1 MGVATRFKTPNGE
14 DMVILSQED
23 YEALVEAAEMLED
36 VAAYDRFKEK
46 LAKGEEELIPA
57 EFVYRMMDGESP
69 VRVWRDFR
77 GLSAK
82 DLAATAGISATY
94 LSEIESK
101 KKEGSIS
108 SLKKIARA
116 LKVDLE
122 DLVAWSGNDE
132 PDTSASREPLSYE
145 PPA

>member
-1 MGVATRFKTPNGE
+1 MNTATPFTTPSGE
-14 DMVILSQED
+14 ELVVLSRKD
-23 YEALVEAAEMLED
+23 YDALMKLVERLED
-36 VAAYDRFKEK
+36 LEDSLAIKAFEEK
-46 LAKGEEELIPA
+46 LARGEEELIPA

-132 PDTSASREPLSYE
+132 PETSA
-145 PPA
+145 

>member
-1 MGVATRFKTPNGE
+1 MNAATSFTTPNGE
-14 DMVILSQED
+14 EMVVLSRKD
-23 YEALVEAAEMLED
+23 YELLMQLVERLED
-36 VAAYDRFKEK
+36 IEDS
-46 LAKGEEELIPA
+46 LAVKTFEERLARGEEELIPA

-101 KKEGSIS
+101 KKDGSIS
-108 SLKKIARA
+108 ALKKIARA
-116 LKVDLE
+116 LKVDID
-122 DLVAWSGNDE
+122 DLVAWGDE
-132 PDTSASREPLSYE
+132 GAEDGA
-145 PPA
+145 